1 MPTAAKLVAALA
13 FAALGFV
20 AAEVF
25 KGTMPDR
32 TVWGVFAPVSAAIGL
47 ICGWTIMGDLVGKG
61 YRAAIGHGLRTT
73 VQAVMLV
80 VIVFSINEAVKL
92 STKLRYDGPME
103 AVLGMVQLALD
114 HLAQMATLPML
125 ATLGLGGLAGGVA
138 AEWASRRW
146 K

>member
-1 MPTAAKLVAALA
+1 MPTAAKLIAALA

-47 ICGWTIMGDLVGKG
+47 VCGWAIMGDLVGKG
-61 YRAAIGHGLRTT
+61 YRAALGHGLRTT
-73 VQAVMLV
+73 VQASVLV
-80 VIVFSINEAVKL
+80 VIVFSIAEAVKL

-103 AVLGMVQLALD
+103 AVLGMFQFALD
-114 HLAQMATLPML
+114 YLAQMATLPML
-125 ATLGLGGLAGGVA
+125 ATLSLGGRAGGVV
-138 AEWASRRW
+138 AEWAGRRW